1 MEDQKTQSAKPNHLA
16 DTSDISIPTHIGF
29 IVDGNRR
36 WARERNLPT
45 LEGHRRGFDRVEL
58 IAENIFDRGVKFAS
72 FYLFSTENW
81 SRSEE
86 EVSYLMDLL
95 RHNITRLAKKLKKK
109 GIKMVWQGRTEH
121 APADVV
127 EKIKDAEEQTRDGT
141 TGTVAICFNYGGH
154 WEVADAA
161 KKLVAD
167 VVQKIAKKQVEDAQI
182 PEITPEVFAKYLYQ
196 PEVPPCDLIVRTSGE
211 QRISGFQLW
220 RSAYSEFLF
229 IDKKF
234 PDMGI
239 EDIDNIIEEYNSRSR
254 RFGK

>member
-1 MEDQKTQSAKPNHLA
+1 MSTAL
-16 DTSDISIPTHIGF
+16 THIGF

-36 WARERNLPT
+36 WAREKGLPT

-58 IAENIFDRGVKFAS
+58 IAENIFDKGVKFAS

-95 RHNITRLAKKLKKK
+95 RRNITRLAKKLKKK

-127 EKIKDAEEQTRDGT
+127 EKIKDAEEQTKDGT

-154 WEVADAA
+154 WEIADAA
-161 KKLVAD
+161 SKLVAD
-167 VVQKIAKKQVEDAQI
+167 MAKNPTNT
-182 PEITPEVFAKYLYQ
+182 PEITPEIFAKYLYQ

-229 IDKKF
+229 LDKKF

-239 EDIDNIIEEYNSRSR
+239 EDIDDIIAEYSNRSR

>member
-1 MEDQKTQSAKPNHLA
+1 MEKE
-16 DTSDISIPTHIGF
+16 DISTIAPTHIGF

-36 WARERNLPT
+36 WAREKGLPT

-58 IAENIFDRGVKFAS
+58 IAENIFDKGVKFAS

-95 RHNITRLAKKLKKK
+95 RRNITRLAKKLKKK

-127 EKIKDAEEQTRDGT
+127 EKIKDAEEQTKDGT

-154 WEVADAA
+154 WEIADAA
-161 KKLVAD
+161 SKLVAD
-167 VVQKIAKKQVEDAQI
+167 MAKNPTNT
-182 PEITPEVFAKYLYQ
+182 PEITPEIFAKYLYQ

-229 IDKKF
+229 LDKKF

-239 EDIDNIIEEYNSRSR
+239 EDIDDIIAEYSNRSR

>member
-1 MEDQKTQSAKPNHLA
+1 MEKEN
-16 DTSDISIPTHIGF
+16 ISTIAPTHIGF

-36 WARERNLPT
+36 WAREKGLPT

-58 IAENIFDRGVKFAS
+58 IAENIFDKGVKFAS

-95 RHNITRLAKKLKKK
+95 RRNITRLAKKLKKK

-127 EKIKDAEEQTRDGT
+127 EKIKDAEEQTKDGT

-154 WEVADAA
+154 WEIADAA
-161 KKLVAD
+161 SKLVAD
-167 VVQKIAKKQVEDAQI
+167 MAKNPTNT
-182 PEITPEVFAKYLYQ
+182 PEITPEIFAKYLYQ

-229 IDKKF
+229 LGKKF

-239 EDIDNIIEEYNSRSR
+239 EDIDNIIAEYNNRSR